1 MIHLDGAIGEGGG
14 QIVRSALTLSLLTG
28 QPFRIR
34 NVRARRSNPGLRPQH
49 VTAIQAAGNISGAKA
64 TGAHLGSQSFTFS
77 PGEVKSGLY
86 DFDIKTAGSAPLL
99 LQTILI
105 PLCLTNTESEVLIRG
120 GTHVPWSPCTEYLEW
135 TWLPAIAQMGFKA
148 EISCERAGFYP
159 RGGGLLRA
167 KITGKAMPFSMN
179 WVSRSALSGFKIQSC
194 IANLPGHIAE
204 RQAKQAHEQL
214 RQWDVP
220 IEVHIASYDA
230 MDRGTILLIQ
240 PIFDLGYACFFGLG
254 ERGKPAEAVAGEATD
269 QLVTFLAF
277 DAVVDP
283 FLADQ
288 ILIPLALASDPSEFT
303 TSKLTEHLTTNA
315 SVLERFGIAEI
326 KISGQVNFPGRV
338 TIRPQDQLH
347 HC

>member
-1 MIHLDGAIGEGGG
+1 M
-14 QIVRSALTLSLLTG
+14 
-28 QPFRIR
+28 
-34 NVRARRSNPGLRPQH
+34 
-49 VTAIQAAGNISGAKA
+49 
-64 TGAHLGSQSFTFS
+64 
-77 PGEVKSGLY
+77 
-86 DFDIKTAGSAPLL
+86 
-99 LQTILI
+99 
-105 PLCLTNTESEVLIRG
+105 
-120 GTHVPWSPCTEYLEW
+120 
-135 TWLPAIAQMGFKA
+135 
-148 EISCERAGFYP
+148 
-159 RGGGLLRA
+159 
-167 KITGKAMPFSMN
+167 
-179 WVSRSALSGFKIQSC
+179 
-194 IANLPGHIAE
+194 
-204 RQAKQAHEQL
+204 
-214 RQWDVP
+214 P